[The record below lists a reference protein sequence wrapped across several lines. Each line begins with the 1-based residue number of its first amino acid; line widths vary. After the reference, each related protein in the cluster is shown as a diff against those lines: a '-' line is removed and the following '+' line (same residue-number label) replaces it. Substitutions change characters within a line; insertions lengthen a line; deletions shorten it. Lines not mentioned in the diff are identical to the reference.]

1 MSAAISAYKGYLA
14 RFLRPFVVWGVH
26 VLLMLFV
33 LICAYWRPTRFRYH
47 VMFSTFTSN
56 MTGVTSVARTV
67 SRSEEG
73 EFTPCFSGVR
83 VTRSLVFCVV
93 FCRLL
98 FVILS
103 FSFDHCIVCPSIY
116 VFWLLLG
123 ILDLRLLITSW
134 YLRFTSS
141 DYFLVS

>member
-14 RFLRPFVVWGVH
+14 RFLRPFDVWGVH
-26 VLLMLFV
+26 VLLLLFV
-33 LICAYWRPTRFRYH
+33 LICAYWRPTRFRYQ

-67 SRSEEG
+67 NRSEEG
-73 EFTPCFSGVR
+73 EFTPCFSGIR

-98 FVILS
+98 FVMLS

-116 VFWLLLG
+116 VF
-123 ILDLRLLITSW
+123 
-134 YLRFTSS
+134 
-141 DYFLVS
+141 